1 MKSIIIPFNRN
12 NCSIIKTHSVLHQNM
27 KTTTY
32 FPYATYLGES
42 VALLTSILLDKSI
55 LSFSNIYN
63 LYKIDLSELVS
74 NICETLVYVKSR
86 CSNYYLV
93 IKF

>member
-1 MKSIIIPFNRN
+1 
-12 NCSIIKTHSVLHQNM
+12 M

-32 FPYATYLGES
+32 FPCATYLGES
-42 VALLTSILLDKSI
+42 VALLTSVLLDKSI
-55 LSFSNIYN
+55 LSFSKIYN
-63 LYKIDLSELVS
+63 LYKIDLSEFVG
-74 NICETLVYVKSR
+74 NICETLVYVKNS